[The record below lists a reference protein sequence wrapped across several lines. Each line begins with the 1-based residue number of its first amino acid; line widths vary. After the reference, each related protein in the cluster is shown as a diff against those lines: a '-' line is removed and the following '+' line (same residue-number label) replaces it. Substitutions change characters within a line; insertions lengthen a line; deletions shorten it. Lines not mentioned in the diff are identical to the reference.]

1 MRPIFT
7 SNYET
12 LEKADSV
19 IVTASVPIDPIEVM
33 ATSKSRIT
41 HIEYNTSIM
50 CEVTSKLAKNISKD
64 TLIVIMTN
72 PVESMVYALKN
83 AGVFESRNVIGVG
96 TAVEAARY
104 EALISKALGIARE
117 QVVST
122 VIGGHNENDSIF
134 LPKYTKIGQ
143 FPLLY
148 FNLSEKNLL
157 ELENPAKTLG
167 WNILRKSNQFSSIT
181 PASLAVN
188 LAKAHLNNDAKRVVN
203 CTMEV
208 PLAFVNDM
216 LGDDVIESDEPT
228 VTLGVLAL
236 LNSKGAEPQKLPLSQ
251 IDTRNLNKAIQNILK
266 QQEMVRTHIS
276 HFSL

>member
-1 MRPIFT
+1 
-7 SNYET
+7 
-12 LEKADSV
+12 
-19 IVTASVPIDPIEVM
+19 M

-50 CEVTSKLAKNISKD
+50 CKVASKLAKNISKD

-72 PVESMVYALKN
+72 PVESRVYALKN
-83 AGVFESRNVIGVG
+83 AGGFESRNVIGVG
-96 TAVEAARY
+96 AAVEAARY

-122 VIGGHNENDSIF
+122 VIGGHNENDSVF

-143 FPLLY
+143 FPLLH
-148 FNLSEKNLL
+148 FNLSEKDLL
-157 ELENPAKTLG
+157 ELENQAKTLG
-167 WNILRKSNQFSSIT
+167 WNILQKSNQFSSIT

-188 LAKAHLNNDAKRVVN
+188 LAKAHLNNDAKPVVN
-203 CTMEV
+203 CTREV

-236 LNSKGAEPQKLPLSQ
+236 LTAICEQTRHNTELSLIGSKNKPQ
-251 IDTRNLNKAIQNILK
+251 
-266 QQEMVRTHIS
+266 
-276 HFSL
+276 